1 MSAGNESKIVG
12 GLGSI
17 SLHDLIQL
25 LGMNRST
32 TTLVLRRQDH
42 EGRIYFRNGNVVHA
56 FTGDLEGPD
65 AFAELL
71 KWQDAHFIVEE
82 GVPTLPKVT
91 ISESAVGLML
101 SSMTRLDEDSRDT
114 PAGGTPAV
122 KPRASAPP
130 KPPTSGRFAP
140 HARRRGRGRVIS
152 GPRRSAT
159 SPIIPIVGVTL
170 LVAAGAGVT
179 WWVLDAGSE
188 APAAARAATS
198 PSAAAAPTPTTRA
211 PEGPEP
217 TPAAEGAAPG
227 TPAPSADP
235 IESAPEAAPTPTPA
249 PDGVLEA
256 RAPPGAE
263 LRIDGRRMETG
274 AHRVSPGRHTIEVIR
289 PEVLGVQRETVEIEP
304 GQTLRRT
311 YTADEYGWLQ
321 VVVIPWAEVFVEG
334 TSIGQTP
341 MPRMKAAVGQHTLV
355 LRHPEVEER
364 RETVVVRQGETSLVR
379 VTLQGVS
386 G

>member
-1 MSAGNESKIVG
+1 MSAGNDSKIVG

-32 TTLVLRRQDH
+32 TTLVLRRQDQ
-42 EGRIYFRNGNVVHA
+42 EGRIYFKNGNVVHA
-56 FTGDLEGPD
+56 FTGEVEGPD

-71 KWQDAHFIVEE
+71 KWQDAHFVIEE

-101 SSMTRLDEDSRDT
+101 SSMTKLDEDARESS
-114 PAGGTPAV
+114 PAGTPAV
-122 KPRASAPP
+122 KPRATAPP

-140 HARRRGRGRVIS
+140 HPRRRGRGRVIS
-152 GPRRSAT
+152 APRRSAT
-159 SPIIPIVGVTL
+159 SPVIPIVGVTL
-170 LVAAGAGVT
+170 LVAAGAGVI
-179 WWVLDAGSE
+179 WWVLGAGSE
-188 APAAARAATS
+188 VPAAARDVTSSPAAPAAT
-198 PSAAAAPTPTTRA
+198 PRA
-211 PEGPEP
+211 EGPEP
-217 TPAAEGAAPG
+217 APL
-227 TPAPSADP
+227 
-235 IESAPEAAPTPTPA
+235 PEAAVPEAPTPSAGPVEDAQEPTPPPVA
-249 PDGVLEA
+249 DGVLEA
-256 RAPPGAE
+256 LAPPGAE
-263 LRIDGRRMETG
+263 LRIDGQRREAGT
-274 AHRVSPGRHTIEVIR
+274 HRVSPGRHTIEVIR

-304 GQTLRRT
+304 GQTLQRT
-311 YTADEYGWLQ
+311 YTAEEYGWLQ

-364 RETVVVRQGETSLVR
+364 RETVIVRQGETSLVR
-379 VTLQGVS
+379 VTLEGVS

>member
-1 MSAGNESKIVG
+1 MSAGNHSKIVG

-32 TTLVLRRQDH
+32 TTLVLRHQDH
-42 EGRIYFRNGNVVHA
+42 EGRIYFTNGNVVHA

-71 KWQDAHFIVEE
+71 KWQDAHFVIEE

-101 SSMTRLDEDSRDT
+101 SSMTRLDEDARDT
-114 PAGGTPAV
+114 PAAGTSAV
-122 KPRASAPP
+122 KTRASTPP

-152 GPRRSAT
+152 TPRRSAT
-159 SPIIPIVGVTL
+159 SPVIPLVGVTL
-170 LVAAGAGVT
+170 LVAAGAGAT
-179 WWVLDAGSE
+179 WWALGAGSE
-188 APAAARAATS
+188 LPTAVRGATGSPAAPNPTPHAKAPEPTS
-198 PSAAAAPTPTTRA
+198 RPAAAAP
-211 PEGPEP
+211 E
-217 TPAAEGAAPG
+217 

-235 IESAPEAAPTPTPA
+235 VEAAPASAPTPTPV
-249 PDGVLEA
+249 PDGVLET
-256 RAPPGAE
+256 RAPSGAE
-263 LRIDGRRMETG
+263 MRIDGRRVEAG
-274 AHRVSPGRHTIEVIR
+274 AHRVSPGSHTIEVIR
-289 PEVLGVQRETVEIEP
+289 PGVLGVQRETVQIEP
-304 GQTLRRT
+304 GQTLRRS

-355 LRHPEVEER
+355 LRHPEAEER
-364 RETVVVRQGETSLVR
+364 REDVVVRQGETSLVR